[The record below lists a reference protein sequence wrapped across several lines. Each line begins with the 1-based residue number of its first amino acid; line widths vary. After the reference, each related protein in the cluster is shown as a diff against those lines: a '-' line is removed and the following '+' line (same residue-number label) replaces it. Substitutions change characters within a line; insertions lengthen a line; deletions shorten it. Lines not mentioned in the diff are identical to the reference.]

1 LEGLEKQANQIEVDF
16 TNSELMARLA
26 EALKTYCICGG
37 KDDDTF
43 MIQCDDCEDWFHG
56 RCVHVEVR
64 TGVSGVT
71 LRHCNCARTRLS
83 NYHLSGSQEFKGIE
97 CIEKAVEEMIFV
109 CPRCCDKRG
118 KAYRFHPEYRR
129 PEGTSQPTAMLVY
142 PSTDVLSP

>member
-1 LEGLEKQANQIEVDF
+1 MGGCNESQSECVRVHCYQILEDLEKQAKEIEIDF

-64 TGVSGVT
+64 ARVCTF
-71 LRHCNCARTRLS
+71 RH
-83 NYHLSGSQEFKGIE
+83 
-97 CIEKAVEEMIFV
+97 
-109 CPRCCDKRG
+109 
-118 KAYRFHPEYRR
+118 
-129 PEGTSQPTAMLVY
+129 
-142 PSTDVLSP
+142 